1 MKKVLI
7 AILVVIVLGVVIY
20 FLLPAGAKDYINYQT
35 LQFRDEYTLSEIQT
49 VQNAKVL
56 NQDSL
61 TYEDILQKN
70 VSYEYWTYDAV
81 LNTDASYSKTIT
93 AYGSN
98 MTLTYGE
105 AGDGG
110 ICQDSKLVMVFVLDN
125 RGGYNLTVSVDGKQ
139 LSTEDRD
146 RLLKKMC
153 QLAK

>member
-1 MKKVLI
+1 MKKVLA
-7 AILVVIVLGVVIY
+7 AILIVIVLIVAIY

-35 LQFRDEYTLSEIQT
+35 MEFRDELTLSEIQV

-56 NQDSL
+56 NQDTL

-81 LNTDASYSKTIT
+81 LNADASYTKTIT

-110 ICQDSKLVMVFVLDN
+110 ICQDSKLKLIFALDN
-125 RGGYNLTVSVDGKQ
+125 RGGYNLTAYVDDKL
-139 LSTEDRD
+139 LSTTDRD
-146 RLLKKMC
+146 RLLAKMC
-153 QLAK
+153 KLTK